1 MEAKNEIEKQSIEF
15 TLPEAIEM
23 YPGASMALKSKL
35 EAVFGKK
42 ALITDALERLKDAEL
57 DEFYQEAGRPRITS
71 ISELPEDLHELF
83 LDLYDGVVMHEA
95 VNQGKRL
102 SFLDQSQPKYYAW
115 LKLLPSGGV
124 DFGHTYYCDA
134 RTCSGDA
141 SRLRAI
147 SAKAAEILGRNKNCQ
162 KVFQNIMNH

>member
-1 MEAKNEIEKQSIEF
+1 MKEIQSPTQALQF

-23 YPGASMALKSKL
+23 YPGASEALKTKL
-35 EAVFGKK
+35 ESAFGKK
-42 ALITDALERLKDAEL
+42 ALTTDVLERLKDADL

-71 ISELPEDLHELF
+71 ISELPEDLHEFF
-83 LDLYDGVVMHEA
+83 LDFYDGVVMHEA

-124 DFGHTYYCDA
+124 DFDGTLYSDA
-134 RTCSGDA
+134 DAYSGDA

-147 SAKAAEILGRNKNCQ
+147 SAEAASVIGKNKNCQ
-162 KVFQNIMNH
+162 KVLQNIMNH